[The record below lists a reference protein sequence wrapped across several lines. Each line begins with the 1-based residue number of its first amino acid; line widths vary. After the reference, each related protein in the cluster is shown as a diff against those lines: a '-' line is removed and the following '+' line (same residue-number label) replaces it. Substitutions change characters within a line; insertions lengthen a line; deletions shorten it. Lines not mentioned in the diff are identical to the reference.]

1 LNPFG
6 ASSSPKGVDEE
17 KIWKRLRGVRAV
29 HIGLVEVSLVHVKV
43 PQPENLIY
51 SPSDCCILFRA
62 HQEAAQNFIAHLAS
76 SPPLTPSAHLLTTSS
91 FLNRYST
98 SVLPSCSRSGPSKD
112 QEQAG
117 ISERDCK
124 ILLRYLER
132 DKKVL
137 VADEKGE
144 VSQRAEFHLRGVLV
158 ADQGKTEFRFPVI
171 IGCG

>member
-1 LNPFG
+1 MY
-6 ASSSPKGVDEE
+6 S
-17 KIWKRLRGVRAV
+17 
-29 HIGLVEVSLVHVKV
+29 
-43 PQPENLIY
+43 QPDLCVM
-51 SPSDCCILFRA
+51 SRT
-62 HQEAAQNFIAHLAS
+62 HQEAAQNLISHLAS
-76 SPPLTPSAHLLTTSS
+76 SPPLTSSAHLLTTSS
-91 FLNRYST
+91 FLSRYST
-98 SVLPSCSRSGPSKD
+98 LVLPSCSRSGSSKD

-144 VSQRAEFHLRGVLV
+144 VSQQAELHLRGAFVT
-158 ADQGKTEFRFPVI
+158 DQGKSAFYCPVI